1 MKTRDHGA
9 SGAIV
14 VISGPS
20 GSGKSTIVSR
30 LKALPGVFYSVSV
43 TSRPPRPGELD
54 GRDYRFVSRGEF
66 ETMIS
71 AGAFAE
77 HAEVV
82 GNLYGTPK
90 EPLLAALAMG
100 QKAIVDLDVQGAMQ
114 IKESFPA
121 ATLVFIEPPGMDVLQ
136 ERLRRRGTESADSL
150 KKRLA
155 LAAREMTYAPR
166 YDYRIVN
173 GDLEQAVAEVKGI
186 ITKDMRDS
194 NGKEI

>member
-1 MKTRDHGA
+1 MKTRDDGT

-54 GRDYRFVSRGEF
+54 GRDYTFVSRDKF
-66 ETMIS
+66 ERMIP

-77 HAEVV
+77 HAEVA
-82 GNLYGTPK
+82 GNLYGTPRD
-90 EPLLAALAMG
+90 PLLAALAG
-100 QKAIVDLDVQGAMQ
+100 GRTAVVDIDVQGAMQ

-121 ATLVFIEPPGMDVLQ
+121 ATLVFIEPPSMDVLHQ
-136 ERLRRRGTESADSL
+136 RLRSRGTESKESL
-150 KKRLA
+150 KRRLV
-155 LAAREMTYAPR
+155 LAAREMAYAPR

-173 GDLEQAVAEVKGI
+173 DDLEQAVAEVKGI
-186 ITKDMRDS
+186 ITRD
-194 NGKEI
+194 